1 MKKEN
6 DILEKTLDIAESGYD
21 NAYLFYW
28 MPIKRLLKT
37 MDRKHCISC
46 PVWQAGQVCLKKH

>member
-6 DILEKTLDIAESGYD
+6 DILEKTLDIGRADMIMHIY
-21 NAYLFYW
+21 FYW

-46 PVWQAGQVCLKKH
+46 PVWQVGQVCLKKH

>member
-1 MKKEN
+1 M
-6 DILEKTLDIAESGYD
+6 IMHIY
-21 NAYLFYW
+21 FYW
-28 MPIKRLLKT
+28 MPIKRILKT